1 MDIWLL
7 SRSSSSSICSCSNS
21 SSSSGSSSRLVF
33 RVIFPCAHLYA
44 AKYQIP
50 LHPGILGA
58 LIIDTVQ
65 MVHSNPRI
73 KYFFLLFIFTIN
85 RTKTSSN
92 SCSSSSSICSCSRS
106 GSSSGSSDIVVI
118 RFIPKS
124 RVYTFNVRQNRID
137 ARQNLTSVLCNDIGV
152 RRIMSEK
159 CTSYNVL
166 RTVYEG
172 TSYNMHSNLH

>member
-1 MDIWLL
+1 MDIWLF
-7 SRSSSSSICSCSNS
+7 SRSSSSSICSCSNG

-50 LHPGILGA
+50 LHPGIEEGFDNWYSPNGA
-58 LIIDTVQ
+58 
-65 MVHSNPRI
+65 
-73 KYFFLLFIFTIN
+73 FFLLFIFTIN

-166 RTVYEG
+166 RTVCEG
-172 TSYNMHSNLH
+172 TSYNIHSNLH